1 MGKEYEFMVV
11 PDGEE
16 QTTVI
21 IKERH
26 PTIPLWPLQ
35 EPDDVDCS
43 DDRVP
48 ALQGQ
53 RKVIIPK
60 FLSMTKVLFRD
71 YRLDLYSFLNRCLRV
86 GRLNELVGT
95 RILDSVISAEICDF
109 KHVDYWLIDRE
120 NFYADVLVELD
131 LQTSEG
137 PQTWTGYGFRGH
149 ELLQHRRQGRALLCG
164 TSRTVCRCRTGRLCC
179 KGTG

>member
-48 ALQGQ
+48 VLQ
-53 RKVIIPK
+53 
-60 FLSMTKVLFRD
+60 
-71 YRLDLYSFLNRCLRV
+71 
-86 GRLNELVGT
+86 
-95 RILDSVISAEICDF
+95 DSKWITVS
-109 KHVDYWLIDRE
+109 
-120 NFYADVLVELD
+120 
-131 LQTSEG
+131 S
-137 PQTWTGYGFRGH
+137 
-149 ELLQHRRQGRALLCG
+149 LLWP
-164 TSRTVCRCRTGRLCC
+164 V
-179 KGTG
+179 